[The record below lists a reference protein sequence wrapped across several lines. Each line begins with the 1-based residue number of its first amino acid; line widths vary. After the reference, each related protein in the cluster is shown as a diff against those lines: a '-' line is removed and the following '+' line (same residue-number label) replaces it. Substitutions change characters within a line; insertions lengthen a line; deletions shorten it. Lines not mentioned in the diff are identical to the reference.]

1 MTSHGAVKDIDILH
15 GFNKD
20 ELGYFVNEFTPE
32 AFEVWAAERKTQMID
47 RLSEEDLERV
57 TSFLNDA
64 KGEEYERDSALFGQL
79 WFNAAHFRMADEQA
93 NGGGKSYIYYFTPEL
108 TVPYIKSGHASKNRG
123 SVR

>member
-20 ELGYFVNEFTPE
+20 EMGYFVNEFTPE

-64 KGEEYERDSALFGQL
+64 KGKNTKGTAPCSASSGSMQL
-79 WFNAAHFRMADEQA
+79 TSEWRMSRQTAVE
-93 NGGGKSYIYYFTPEL
+93 SHIYITLHP
-108 TVPYIKSGHASKNRG
+108 N
-123 SVR
+123 